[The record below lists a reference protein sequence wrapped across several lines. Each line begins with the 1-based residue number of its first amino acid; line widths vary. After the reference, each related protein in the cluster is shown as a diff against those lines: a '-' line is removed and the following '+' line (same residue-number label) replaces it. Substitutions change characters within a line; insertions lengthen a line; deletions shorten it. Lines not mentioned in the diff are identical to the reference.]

1 VVVAGGDAFVAVY
14 NEVAVGIVGVFG
26 GAKKWYGKRKLA
38 MIVAGNNYL
47 NYFKNQVL

>member
-26 GAKKWYGKRKLA
+26 VG
-38 MIVAGNNYL
+38 
-47 NYFKNQVL
+47 